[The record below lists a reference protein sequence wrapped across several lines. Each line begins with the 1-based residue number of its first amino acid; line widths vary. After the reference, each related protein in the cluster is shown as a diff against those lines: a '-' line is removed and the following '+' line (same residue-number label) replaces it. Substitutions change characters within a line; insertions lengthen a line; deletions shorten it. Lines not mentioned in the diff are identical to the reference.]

1 MAHAESLPPFSAD
14 DYLRW
19 EAEQPERHEYL
30 NGEVFAMAGAGDGHV
45 TVALNLAIALRQH
58 LAGTP
63 CRTYMSDM
71 RLHVAEADGY
81 FYPDLLVTCSAADR
95 DSDLQKSEPILLVEV
110 LSPSTAAYDRGAKFA
125 AYRQLP
131 NLREYLLVDI
141 DSRSCDL
148 YRRGEDGLWVLH
160 PTTGDASLV
169 LASVEL
175 TIPAAAVFAELLEP
189 ASQ

>member
-1 MAHAESLPPFSAD
+1 MAHARSLPPLGANDF
-14 DYLRW
+14 LRW

-30 NGEVFAMAGAGDGHV
+30 DGEVFAMAGAGDNHV

-63 CRTYMSDM
+63 CRAYMSDM
-71 RLHVAEADGY
+71 RLQVAEANSY
-81 FYPDLLVTCSAADR
+81 FYPDLMVTCSAADR
-95 DSDLQKSEPILLVEV
+95 ASDLQKSEPLLLVEV

-131 NLREYLLVDI
+131 SLREYLLVDI

-160 PTTGDASLV
+160 PSAGDEPLA

-175 TIPAAAVFAELLEP
+175 TIPATAVFAELLEP
-189 ASQ
+189 AAQ

>member
-1 MAHAESLPPFSAD
+1 MAHAKSLPPFSAD

-45 TVALNLAIALRQH
+45 TVAGNLYIALRQH

-71 RLHVAEADGY
+71 RLQVAEANGY
-81 FYPDLLVTCSAADR
+81 FYPDLMVTCSAADR
-95 DSDLQKSEPILLVEV
+95 DSDLQKSEPLLLVEV
-110 LSPSTAAYDRGAKFA
+110 LSPSTAAYDRGAKFT
-125 AYRQLP
+125 AYRRLP
-131 NLREYLLVDI
+131 SLREYLMVDI
-141 DSRSCDL
+141 DSRTCDL
-148 YRRGEDGLWVLH
+148 YRRGGDDLWVLH
-160 PTTGDASLV
+160 PSAGDEPLA

-175 TIPAAAVFAELLEP
+175 TISTAAVFAEMLEP
-189 ASQ
+189 VAP